1 MKEGDD
7 SSERSSTVA
16 DDREYAEMRMGDGPN
31 AEKIEQR
38 QVEQV

>member
-7 SSERSSTVA
+7 SSERSSTIA
-16 DDREYAEMRMGDGPN
+16 DGEYVEMRMGDAPN